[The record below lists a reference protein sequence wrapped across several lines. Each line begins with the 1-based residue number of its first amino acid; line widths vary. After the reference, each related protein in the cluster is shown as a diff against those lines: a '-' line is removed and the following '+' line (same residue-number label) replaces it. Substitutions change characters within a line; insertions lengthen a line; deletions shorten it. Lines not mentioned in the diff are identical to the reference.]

1 MTSVD
6 KAGTAEKKDL
16 PKKDLSRKKDPPRA
30 TVHSRLMESGRIV
43 LGAVVITLVLRVSI
57 VEAYR
62 ISTGSMENTIIP
74 VETLL
79 GNKFIYGAR
88 LPLIGVRLPA
98 IRAPRP
104 GDLIVF
110 KHPVEEGIR
119 LVKRVI
125 AVEGQTIEIRNKQVY
140 VDGGAVPL
148 PETAKFIDPRL
159 LPQSQSTRDNVITVT
174 VPEDRLFVMGDNRD
188 NSIDSRSWGF
198 LDEDLIL
205 AKAVLV
211 LYSWEPD
218 PTRPFWNR
226 IRWGRF
232 GHILR

>member
-1 MTSVD
+1 MTSLALANVWHR
-6 KAGTAEKKDL
+6 KLRSSLAALAVAIGVAMLVTMLALSHGTLEEVAQ
-16 PKKDLSRKKDPPRA
+16 R
-30 TVHSRLMESGRIV
+30 
-43 LGAVVITLVLRVSI
+43 
-57 VEAYR
+57 
-62 ISTGSMENTIIP
+62 
-74 VETLL
+74 VETIEADLVVL
-79 GNKFIYGAR
+79 PPKSSLIYSQGAALSNKYESKLSAVTVGGR
-88 LPLIGVRLPA
+88 
-98 IRAPRP
+98 
-104 GDLIVF
+104 
-110 KHPVEEGIR
+110 R

-140 VDGGAVPL
+140 VDGSAVPL

-205 AKAVLV
+205 AKVVLV